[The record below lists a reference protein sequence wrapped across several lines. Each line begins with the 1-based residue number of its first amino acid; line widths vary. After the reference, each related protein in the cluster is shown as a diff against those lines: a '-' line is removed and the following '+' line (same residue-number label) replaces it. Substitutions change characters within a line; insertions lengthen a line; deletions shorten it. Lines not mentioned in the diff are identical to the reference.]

1 MSTPKLLSKRATLLL
16 TPHPKQQTKDDVHA
30 VVDEI
35 LKRSGCMTC
44 GLIAVLHVE
53 FGGDPGPDF
62 SRLGVTSG
70 SFENV

>member
-1 MSTPKLLSKRATLLL
+1 MNTPKLQTKRATLVL

-44 GLIAVLHVE
+44 GLIALFHVE
-53 FGGDPGPDF
+53 FGGDPGPDMIK
-62 SRLGVTSG
+62 RGVIAANY
-70 SFENV
+70 ENA